1 MKRIISITFIMLPL
15 CLFSQND
22 TVIGVNQHN
31 SIVGSLYSSING
43 LNEEKTVLSDSIVSI
58 TKSYEKCL
66 ENTNKSHKNAIDSI
80 KKSHKN
86 IQRNL
91 TDTIK
96 AYKKHLKKIDKLHK
110 NSLNDTIVSYEKR
123 LKNTNESHKNAIDSI
138 KKSHQDIQDNL
149 MDSIYSI
156 EKKYKKSLEIN
167 SSLHEK
173 IDSIV
178 ISNKKLDERFNQMDL
193 DIVHYKDTI
202 AGYMSDISI
211 KSKQI
216 DSLSYIIQNQSC
228 KFDVMTIEMIRTGL
242 YTKCDTNKIASLR
255 NDFANISDVKIKNDN
270 KKFDYN
276 LAIYT
281 ETLTGLK
288 NIVENCYINTK
299 GFNKIDQNKCI
310 LDCKKSIENLN
321 YKKTYYLENYFTSPY
336 LNAMIDNVNG
346 YLDKIYNTNFNE
358 RGELIEEL
366 KDLKFNL

>member
-22 TVIGVNQHN
+22 TVIDVNQHN
-31 SIVGSLYSSING
+31 SIVRSLYSSING

-80 KKSHKN
+80 KK
-86 IQRNL
+86 
-91 TDTIK
+91 T
-96 AYKKHLKKIDKLHK
+96 
-110 NSLNDTIVSYEKR
+110 
-123 LKNTNESHKNAIDSI
+123 
-138 KKSHQDIQDNL
+138 HQDIQDNLMNL

-242 YTKCDTNKIASLR
+242 YTKCDSIKIASLR

-288 NIVENCYINTK
+288 TIVRNCYENTK
-299 GFNKIDQNKCI
+299 GFNKIDQNKYI
-310 LDCKKSIENLN
+310 LDCIQSIKNLK

-336 LNAMIDNVNG
+336 LNAMIDDVID
-346 YLDKIYNTNFNE
+346 YLDEIYHTNFNE
-358 RGELIEEL
+358 RGELIEGL
-366 KDLKFNL
+366 KKLKIYDETVLKT